1 MFRFLFKRAPKR
13 DSAQPASPVP
23 ETISA
28 PDRAALQRE
37 AREAAI
43 ARADALAGDE
53 AAAVAFILESE
64 HADARLKAAGHLQS
78 REHLERVRDAMRNT
92 DRRVAKLMQQR
103 LEQQARSEAL
113 AARATAAAER
123 AERLAAAPQPM
134 VNQVAELDRDW
145 AALNDAPGAIRE
157 RFDASRAR
165 LAQRLQD
172 QAALQRAVLDELATL
187 EGLREAS
194 SEMPEE
200 EAERQLAEA
209 GARMAAHLQSAEAPS
224 LPKARLQAFDEGV
237 RALRASLEERA
248 RRSVAEAAR
257 AAALESWEKL
267 AEADPQQLA
276 EADIRREWDALP
288 ALAADD
294 AAPLR
299 ARFDALLARLR
310 AAQKPREAEKPAPA
324 RPAAR
329 PEPDRAQGR
338 LFEDALTALEAAL
351 EEGALHAAADQ
362 DRALRALDLKVI
374 RPGDAQLARLS
385 RLRAELAR
393 LQGWARWGGSVSREE
408 LLKAAEDLQGQDIPL
423 AELAKRLGSLRARW
437 KELDA
442 ASGAAGREAWQ
453 RFDAACTAAH
463 APVAAHYQALADE
476 RRQNLERAR
485 AVVAETRDFAQAS
498 GAAADGADVDWK
510 TVAAFCSRV
519 SQLWRRLGP
528 IDRRERKAIDA
539 EFADALRALTE
550 PLAAQQRHEIAR
562 RESLIAEVEA
572 LDANSP
578 RSVDAL
584 RAIQERWQ
592 EMARML
598 PLERGDE
605 QALWQ
610 RFRQACDAL
619 FAERREAAKVADA
632 ERQDNLE
639 RKQALCAALEAAA
652 QAPVSTLAQLLRET
666 AEAWRGIGPVPRAA
680 QQALEERHA
689 AATEAL
695 ARRIEAE
702 RGQRLAQRAR
712 ALLDKLSLCRQAE
725 SALAVGGHPDASL
738 RAAWEAL
745 PSAPDR
751 AERALRTRFDA
762 DLSAN
767 AADAPAR
774 AALERNRPAVLADLL
789 ALEVHLGI
797 DSPPELAQQRLQLQ
811 VQALQSSLK
820 SGQSREHP
828 QELLQRIC
836 ALPALLDDADFARLE
851 RVAPLALPEK

>member
-13 DSAQPASPVP
+13 DSAQPAPPVP
-23 ETISA
+23 ETIAA

-64 HADARLKAAGHLQS
+64 HADARLKAAGHLHS

-103 LEQQARSEAL
+103 LEQQARSKAL

-123 AERLAAAPQPM
+123 AERLAAAPLPM

-145 AALNDAPGAIRE
+145 TALKDVPDAIRE

-165 LAQRLQD
+165 LAQRLQA
-172 QAALQRAVLDELATL
+172 QAALQRAVLDKLAAL
-187 EGLREAS
+187 ERLRDAS
-194 SEMPEE
+194 PDMPVEDG
-200 EAERQLAEA
+200 ERQLADLA
-209 GARMAAHLQSAEAPS
+209 ARMDAHLQSTEAPS
-224 LPKARLQAFDEGV
+224 LPKPRLQAFDEGV
-237 RALRASLEERA
+237 RALRASLETRA
-248 RRSVAEAAR
+248 RRSAAEAAR

-267 AEADPQQLA
+267 AEADPLQLV
-276 EADIRREWDALP
+276 ETDIRREWDGLP

-299 ARFDALLARLR
+299 ARFDTLIARLR
-310 AAQKPREAEKPAPA
+310 AAHKPREVEKPVAA

-338 LFEDALTALEAAL
+338 VLEEAMAALEAAL
-351 EEGALHAAADQ
+351 EEGALHAAAEQ
-362 DRALRALDLKVI
+362 DRTLRALDLKAV
-374 RPGDAQLARLS
+374 RPSEAQSARLS

-408 LLKAAEDLQGQDIPL
+408 LQKAAEDLPGQDIPV

-463 APVAAHYQALADE
+463 APVAAHYQALAEE
-476 RRQNLERAR
+476 RRQNLDRAR
-485 AVVAETRDFAQAS
+485 AIVAETRDFAQAS
-498 GAAADGADVDWK
+498 GAAADGTDVDWK
-510 TVAAFCSRV
+510 AVAAFCSRV
-519 SQLWRRLGP
+519 TQAWRRLGP

-539 EFADALRALTE
+539 EFGAALRALTE
-550 PLAAQQRHEIAR
+550 PLAAQQQREIAR

-610 RFRQACDAL
+610 RFRQTCDAL

-652 QAPVSTLAQLLRET
+652 EAPASTLAQLLRET
-666 AEAWRGIGPVPRAA
+666 GEAWRGIGPVPRAA
-680 QQALEERHA
+680 QQSIEARHA
-689 AATEAL
+689 AATDAL

-702 RGQRLAQRAR
+702 RARRLAQRSR

-725 SALAVGGHPDASL
+725 SALAGGGHPDAAL

-745 PSAPDR
+745 PSAPDQ
-751 AERALRTRFDA
+751 AERALRARFDA
-762 DLSAN
+762 DLSA
-767 AADAPAR
+767 DAPAR
-774 AALERNRPAVLADLL
+774 TALERNRPAVLADLL

-828 QELLQRIC
+828 QELLLRIC
-836 ALPALLDDADFARLE
+836 ALPALLEDTDFARLA